1 MGKGKLLLRTNRCKG
16 CELCISVCPK
26 KILELDK
33 IHVNSKGYHPIHITK
48 PEECI
53 GCASCALMCPDG
65 VINVYTEKEAAKMK
79 EKKLIKGNE
88 AFAMAAINAGCRYYF
103 GYPITPQ
110 NEIPEFM
117 SRELAKVGGAFIQAE
132 SELGAINMAYGAAA
146 AGGRVLLSSSSPG
159 IALMQE
165 GISLLCSVQLPLVL
179 INVMR
184 GGPGIGSIQPAQA
197 DYNQVTKGGGNG
209 DYHCIVYAP
218 NSIQEAMD
226 MIYKGFDVADEY
238 RNPVIIA
245 ADGMLGQMME
255 PVVVPP
261 ARAAAEEKDIPLIK
275 PYALTGHKCKR
286 ERNAINSVWLKQ
298 ELLEDY
304 INEYWPKYEK
314 AEKELPE
321 YVTKNLEDAE
331 VVFVAYGSTSRVVLE
346 AMEIL
351 ARDGIKAGLIRPK
364 TLWPFPKEAF
374 KEIGAS
380 TAHVIS
386 VELSKGQMMNDVKL
400 AIEGRYPVSLI
411 SRVGGM
417 LLDPVEVA
425 DRTKTILEVM

>member
-1 MGKGKLLLRTNRCKG
+1 M
-16 CELCISVCPK
+16 S
-26 KILELDK
+26 
-33 IHVNSKGYHPIHITK
+33 
-48 PEECI
+48 
-53 GCASCALMCPDG
+53 
-65 VINVYTEKEAAKMK
+65 
-79 EKKLIKGNE
+79 EKKLMKGNE
-88 AFAMAAINAGCRYYF
+88 AFATAAIHAGCRYYF

-117 SRELAKVGGAFIQAE
+117 SRELAKAGGAFIQAE

-165 GISLLCSVQLPLVL
+165 GISLLCSVQLPIVL

-218 NSIQEAMD
+218 NSIQEAID
-226 MIYKGFDVADEY
+226 MIYKSFDIADEY

-255 PVVVPP
+255 PVLIPP
-261 ARAAAEEKDIPLIK
+261 MQETVKEKDIHIGK
-275 PYALTGHKCKR
+275 PYALTGHKDRRK
-286 ERNAINSVWLKQ
+286 RNAINSVWLKQ

-321 YVTKNLEDAE
+321 YVNTNVKDAE
-331 VVFVAYGSTSRVVLE
+331 VVFVAYGSTSRIVLE
-346 AMEIL
+346 AMELL
-351 ARDGIKAGLIRPK
+351 AKDGIKAGLIRPK
-364 TLWPFPKEAF
+364 TLWPFPNQAF
-374 KEIGAS
+374 KEIG
-380 TAHVIS
+380 TTTKHIIS
-386 VELSKGQMMNDVKL
+386 VELSKGQMIHDVRL
-400 AIEGRYPVSLI
+400 AIECKVPVSLI

-417 LLDPVEVA
+417 LLDPIEVVERA
-425 DRTKTILEVM
+425 KKILEVM